1 MDALSISAASGMRAR
16 MDSLDMLSNNLANAN
31 TGGYKMDHEF
41 YSLYVSAEAADPAAQ
56 GYGPSADTLPVI
68 EKPWTDYSQGV
79 LRSTGNT
86 LDFALSGK
94 GFFAVN
100 GPSGPLYTRNGSF
113 RLTPAGVLTTPEGFP
128 LRTVDGKTVQTQSPI
143 PLEVSTDG
151 EVRQEG
157 QSLGQ
162 LQLVN
167 FDNPA
172 VLNKQGNNYFYNIDP
187 TARTTPSTAEVK
199 QGHVENSNVGSAE
212 AAVRLVS
219 VMRQFEM
226 LNKAMTLGAE
236 MNRRAVE
243 EVARVG
249 S

>member
-16 MDSLDMLSNNLANAN
+16 MESLDMLSNNMANAN

-41 YSLYVSAEAADPAAQ
+41 YSLYVSAEAADSPLDS
-56 GYGPSADTLPVI
+56 PSPGTLPLI
-68 EKPWTDYSQGV
+68 EKPWTDHAQGV
-79 LRSTGNT
+79 LRQTGNS

-100 GPSGPLYTRNGSF
+100 GPKGPLYTRNGSF
-113 RLTPAGVLTTPEGFP
+113 RLSAAGVLTTSDGYPV
-128 LRTVDGKTVQTQSPI
+128 RTNDGKTVTTQSGA
-143 PLEVSTDG
+143 PLEVTTDG
-151 EVRQEG
+151 TVRQDG

-162 LQLVN
+162 LDVVG
-167 FDNPA
+167 FKDNA
-172 VLNKQGNNYFYNIDP
+172 ELNKQGANYFYKIDP
-187 TARTTPSTAEVK
+187 KTATVAASAEVR
-199 QGHVENSNVGSAE
+199 QGQVEDSNVGSAE

-226 LNKAMTLGAE
+226 LNKAMTIGSD
-236 MNRRAVE
+236 MNKQAIE